1 MLQSQ
6 CGNEGSKTEA
16 WGALTAGLLVLLLPA
31 VAHGASPSFDCKRA
45 ASWAEKAVCGDDQL
59 AALDVELDAS
69 YRRSIQLLSAPRAD
83 AADHAAEMELR
94 EAKVASIRKQRQW
107 LAGRVTCREWLTSTM
122 SASELSCLRQ
132 LYLSRIDMLDKA
144 SGIIKGSPVD
154 APKGSARDQSGKL
167 VVRIPGSWPGFYGLN
182 ADGSV
187 SFNAFAMDGNHYVL
201 HVLAATGSDRIY
213 GLFKSGIKPVA
224 ANGSY
229 VIGAINSRFF
239 VFDRSTGKL
248 LTNRVTGLYAP
259 DLPDMAWIEGN
270 LLAVVSSGG
279 ALYSNASTV
288 TFLSLPDLATVET
301 RALPLFGKILP
312 WRNGYVGLGYGSSDM
327 PGGRHPVVVI
337 FQGHD
342 FSVVK
347 QAPVS
352 DSVVRNHGYCSL
364 VLNTA
369 PIISGDFL
377 IYGADCGGIHVF
389 DLSRMTEVA
398 RRAPVADTTYL
409 QFAVRRDSVLAVS
422 SVSGEGIAT
431 ELQIPSLKLLGSS
444 GFPIDSNFS
453 IEVSQGN
460 TFVFDESVSIGDD
473 NPPVVIYP
481 DSAGL
486 FPGTSL
492 AQSLLET
499 LHEARGVW
507 SSTGDIYQAIAT
519 VEQAGSVPGPD
530 DLRPLPPNV
539 QNGLAWYAGLLV
551 STEKGA
557 SKGAA
562 MLRSIHASLPQDS
575 AVSALM
581 SAAIPWEVAR
591 AGSNELAG
599 NSPIPRGVSLT
610 TGPLREAIASSS
622 KYVIASRWCGD
633 GCAAGIGV
641 YDASDLRSLAYV
653 PIIVSDPEIQEY
665 IGSVAIS
672 GDIAY
677 ATIVRRF
684 AEKGPNLVAIDLG
697 HDRVVAKS
705 SVGPYSQLRA
715 ISGSIVACTGSFG
728 TDDGTCQQIDSSS
741 LLPKQT
747 RVGLTT
753 PNPDMPDAAL
763 DQLVHQGAAHYAQQ
777 TLAVSGKR
785 LLIGQFGQFTTL
797 EIVDAS
803 SGASTAVSGKFGLT
817 GGFGVSSPN
826 GDYAYI
832 VDTRANSAPADE
844 RVTRVDMKTGA
855 AVDLADGSI
864 APWSLMG
871 IGPLLAFVNGDTI
884 QVRDARDGRFLCTW
898 MLPSGLPTAEI
909 PRVVGT
915 YVDPAGRFFA
925 VIRTPSFG
933 GSRSV
938 MFDTRSFVSQSLAC
952 GRQSAVAQDGF
963 TRALAGVAP

>member
-1 MLQSQ
+1 MPKSQ
-6 CGNEGSKTEA
+6 CDDEGNKTEV
-16 WGALTAGLLVLLLPA
+16 WGAVIAGILILLLPA
-31 VAHGASPSFDCKRA
+31 LTHGASPSFDCKRA
-45 ASWAEKAVCGDDQL
+45 ASWAEKAVCSDDQL
-59 AALDVELDAS
+59 AALDVELAAS

-94 EAKVASIRKQRQW
+94 KAKAASIRKQRQW
-107 LAGRVTCREWLTSTM
+107 LAGRVTCREWLTSTI
-122 SASELSCLRQ
+122 SESELRCLRQ
-132 LYLSRIDMLDKA
+132 LYLSRIDSLDKA
-144 SGIIKGSPVD
+144 AGIIRGSSID
-154 APKGSARDQSGKL
+154 ALNGSSRDQSEKL
-167 VVRIPGSWPGFYGLN
+167 AVRFPGSWPGFYGLN

-187 SFNAFAMDGNHYVL
+187 SFNAFAMDGTHYVL

-213 GLFKSGIKPVA
+213 GLFRSSIKPVA

-229 VIGAINSRFF
+229 VIGAINNRFF

-248 LTNRVTGLYAP
+248 LTKRLTRLYAP

-270 LLAVVSSGG
+270 SLAVVSFIGEPYHNS
-279 ALYSNASTV
+279 STV
-288 TFLSLPDLATVET
+288 TFLRLPDLATVKT
-301 RALPLFGKILP
+301 RVLPFFGKILP
-312 WRNGYVGLGYGSSDM
+312 WRNEYVGLGYTSSNI
-327 PGGRHPVVVI
+327 PGRYPVVMI

-352 DSVVRNHGYCSL
+352 DSVLRDRCCSL
-364 VLNTA
+364 VMNTA
-369 PIISGDFL
+369 PIISGNFL
-377 IYGADCGGIHVF
+377 IYGVYGGGIHVF
-389 DLSRMTEVA
+389 DLAAMTEVA
-398 RRAPVADTTYL
+398 RRKPIADTTYQ
-409 QFAVRRDSVLAVS
+409 QFAVRGDRLLAVS
-422 SVSGEGIAT
+422 SASGEGIAT

-444 GFPIDSNFS
+444 GFPIDSNYS

-460 TFVFDESVSIGDD
+460 TFVFDESVSIADD

-481 DSAGL
+481 DSVGL
-486 FPGTSL
+486 FPNTSL
-492 AQSLLET
+492 AQSLLEI

-507 SSTGDIYQAIAT
+507 NSTGDIYQAIAT

-530 DLRPLPPNV
+530 DLRSLPPNV
-539 QNGLAWYAGLLV
+539 QNALAWYAGLLI

-562 MLRSIHASLPQDS
+562 MLRSVHASSPQDS

-581 SAAIPWEVAR
+581 SAAIPWEAAR

-599 NSPIPRGVSLT
+599 NSPVPRGVSLN

-641 YDASDLRSLAYV
+641 YDAGDLRNLAYV
-653 PIIVSDPEIQEY
+653 PIVVSDPQIQEY
-665 IGSVAIS
+665 VGSVAIS

-684 AEKGPNLVAIDLG
+684 AEKGPNLVAIDLE
-697 HDRVVAKS
+697 HDRIVAKS
-705 SVGPYSQLRA
+705 SAGPYSQLRV
-715 ISGSIVACTGSFG
+715 ISGAIVGCTGSFG
-728 TDDGTCQQIDSSS
+728 TDDGNCQKIDSSE

-747 RVGLTT
+747 VAGLTT

-763 DQLVHQGAAHYAQQ
+763 DQLMRQGVGNYAKQV
-777 TLAVSGKR
+777 LAVAAKR

-797 EIVDAS
+797 DIIDES
-803 SGASTAVSGKFGLT
+803 SGASTAVSGKFGVT
-817 GGFGVSSPN
+817 VGFGVSSSN
-826 GDYAYI
+826 VDYAYI
-832 VDTRANSAPADE
+832 ADTRANSAPADE
-844 RVTRVDMKTGA
+844 RVTRIDMKTGA
-855 AVDLADGSI
+855 AVDLADGPI
-864 APWSLMG
+864 LPWSLMG

-898 MLPSGLPTAEI
+898 LLPSGLPTTEM

-925 VIRTPSFG
+925 ILSTPSFG

-952 GRQSAVAQDGF
+952 GRQSAVAEDGF
-963 TRALAGVAP
+963 TRALARVAP

>member
-1 MLQSQ
+1 MLTSQ
-6 CGNEGSKTEA
+6 CGSEGNKTEA
-16 WGALTAGLLVLLLPA
+16 WGAVIAGLLILLLPA
-31 VAHGASPSFDCKRA
+31 VAHGSSPSFDCKQVT
-45 ASWAEKAVCGDDQL
+45 SWVEKAICSDDEL

-69 YRRSIQLLSAPRAD
+69 YRRSIQLLSAPRVD
-83 AADHAAEMELR
+83 AVDHAAETELR
-94 EAKVASIRKQRQW
+94 EARVTSIRRQRQW
-107 LAGRVTCREWLTSTM
+107 LAARVTCRAWLTSVI

-132 LYLSRIDMLDKA
+132 VYLSRIDMLDRT
-144 SGIIKGSPVD
+144 SGIIKSSPVD

-167 VVRIPGSWPGFYGLN
+167 VVRIPGSWPGSYGLN

-187 SFNAFAMDGNHYVL
+187 SFNAFALDGNHYVL
-201 HVLAATGSDRIY
+201 HVVAATGSDRIY
-213 GLFKSGIKPVA
+213 GLFRSSVKPVA

-229 VIGAINSRFF
+229 VIGAIGNRFF

-248 LTNRVTGLYAP
+248 LTKRVTGLYAP

-270 LLAVVSSGG
+270 LLAVVSSSG
-279 ALYSNASTV
+279 ALYSNTSTV
-288 TFLSLPDLATVET
+288 TFLSLPDLATVEK
-301 RALPLFGKILP
+301 RALPLFGKVLP

-352 DSVVRNHGYCSL
+352 DSVVRNNEFCSL

-389 DLSRMTEVA
+389 DLARMTEVA
-398 RRAPVADTTYL
+398 RRSPIADTTYL
-409 QFAVRRDSVLAVS
+409 QFVVRGDRLLAVS
-422 SVSGEGIAT
+422 SASGEGIAT

-453 IEVSQGN
+453 IEVSRGN

-486 FPGTSL
+486 FPSTSL

-530 DLRPLPPNV
+530 DLRSLPPNV

-562 MLRSIHASLPQDS
+562 MLRSIYASSPQDS
-575 AVSALM
+575 AVSTLM
-581 SAAIPWEVAR
+581 SAAIPWEAAR

-599 NSPIPRGVSLT
+599 NSPVPRGISLT
-610 TGPLREAIASSS
+610 TGPLREAIASSA

-641 YDASDLRSLAYV
+641 YDAGDLRNLAYV
-653 PIIVSDPEIQEY
+653 PIVVSDPQIQEY

-672 GDIAY
+672 GHIAY

-697 HDRVVAKS
+697 HDRIVAKS
-705 SVGPYSQLRA
+705 SAGPYSQLRA
-715 ISGSIVACTGSFG
+715 ISGSIVGCTGSFG
-728 TDDGTCQQIDSSS
+728 SDDGTCQQIDSSS
-741 LLPKQT
+741 LLPKQIMA
-747 RVGLTT
+747 GLAT
-753 PNPDMPDAAL
+753 PNPDMPDAVL
-763 DQLVHQGAAHYAQQ
+763 DQLVRQGVGHYAQR
-777 TLAVSGKR
+777 TLAAAAKR
-785 LLIGQFGQFTTL
+785 LLIAQFGQFTTL
-797 EIVDAS
+797 EIVDGS
-803 SGASTAVSGKFGLT
+803 SGTSTAVSGKFGLT

-844 RVTRVDMKTGA
+844 RVTRIDMKTGA
-855 AVDLADGSI
+855 AVDLADGPI
-864 APWSLMG
+864 MPWSLMA

-898 MLPSGLPTAEI
+898 LLPSGLPIAET

-925 VIRTPSFG
+925 IIRTPSFG

-938 MFDTRSFVSQSLAC
+938 MFETRSFVSQSVAC
-952 GRQSAVAQDGF
+952 GRQSAVAEDGF
-963 TRALAGVAP
+963 TRALRSVAP